1 MISLIFL
8 VSAFCIFYPLE
19 KEVSDDDMLI
29 LKVRIIELENIVE
42 YLSAHNHKIYLYIAH
57 HKIDFNSRL
66 GNDEVDELYDDR
78 IAKLK

>member
-1 MISLIFL
+1 
-8 VSAFCIFYPLE
+8 
-19 KEVSDDDMLI
+19 MLI

-66 GNDEVDELYDDR
+66 GNDELHELYDER